1 MVIIV
6 CFCVSVSVFFFAGG
20 GFGGGFPAISQ
31 THYPMEA
38 IDMEVL
44 LPGVCLPLLPIH
56 RRTEAVFSFSNLAPL
71 FPISL
76 SSYTTCAS
84 LFHRPPP
91 ALYFSP
97 PPPVL
102 NLTPDFFFLNALP
115 TKSSR
120 NFLVPGTSFQG
131 TERFFQLFVVCDSTA
146 VSTPAKFRPISL
158 LMMIK
163 TTAVFFFLRTTIQ
176 KRP

>member
-1 MVIIV
+1 MI
-6 CFCVSVSVFFFAGG
+6 
-20 GFGGGFPAISQ
+20 Q
-31 THYPMEA
+31 T
-38 IDMEVL
+38 
-44 LPGVCLPLLPIH
+44 
-56 RRTEAVFSFSNLAPL
+56 
-71 FPISL
+71 
-76 SSYTTCAS
+76 
-84 LFHRPPP
+84 
-91 ALYFSP
+91 
-97 PPPVL
+97 
-102 NLTPDFFFLNALP
+102 LTPDFFFLNALP